1 MFGKFLKVSAGLI
14 VGVLVGATVAS
25 MLVPKSGEEFR
36 EDIRNGFDEIRLDY
50 ELGRQK
56 KQEDIE
62 ADLKRRWG
70 EE

>member
-14 VGVLVGATVAS
+14 IGALIGTTVAS

>member
-25 MLVPKSGEEFR
+25 ILVPKSGEEFR